1 MPDPCVFDYA
11 IVRIVPRVEQEEFIN
26 AGVILFCRERRY
38 LAARLRLDA
47 ARLAALAP
55 ELDPATVQA
64 HLDLIP
70 LICAGGRAA
79 GPLAKL
85 SPVERFRWLTSPRS
99 TVVQISPVHAGL
111 CADPAATLE
120 ELAQRVLGKGR

>member
-38 LAARLRLDA
+38 LAARLQLDA
-47 ARLAALAP
+47 ARLAAFAP
-55 ELDPATVQA
+55 ELDPAIVQA

-70 LICAGGRAA
+70 RICVGGRAG

-85 SPVERFRWLTSPRS
+85 SLVERFRWLTSPRS

-111 CADPAATLE
+111 CSDPAAALD
-120 ELAQRVLGKGR
+120 ELAQCVLGKGS

>member
-64 HLDLIP
+64 HL
-70 LICAGGRAA
+70 
-79 GPLAKL
+79 
-85 SPVERFRWLTSPRS
+85 T
-99 TVVQISPVHAGL
+99 
-111 CADPAATLE
+111 
-120 ELAQRVLGKGR
+120 

>member
-1 MPDPCVFDYA
+1 MPDRCAFDYA
-11 IVRIVPRVEQEEFIN
+11 VVRIVPRVEQEEFIN
-26 AGVILFCRERRY
+26 AGVILFCRERRF
-38 LAARLRLDA
+38 LAARLSLDA

-55 ELDPATVQA
+55 ELDREAVQE

-85 SPVERFRWLTSPRS
+85 SLVERFRWLTSPRS
-99 TVVQISPVHAGL
+99 TVVQVSPVHAGL
-111 CADPAATLE
+111 CADPALTLE
-120 ELAQRVLGKGR
+120 DLARRVLGKGS